1 MNMATGGGEGGVAK
15 ESVMVSTV
23 RDAHNDFETLKE
35 RVELLVTRLDS
46 ILTVSPST
54 DAGKTAVTEDGTTPV
69 LVREIISLAQ
79 KAIRLRNVIDET
91 IDRLSI

>member
-1 MNMATGGGEGGVAK
+1 MNMATGGGTAK
-15 ESVMVSTV
+15 ESVMGSTV
-23 RDAHNDFETLKE
+23 RDAHSDFETLKE

-46 ILTVSPST
+46 ILTVAPPT
-54 DAGKTAVTEDGTTPV
+54 DAGGATLAEDGTTPV